1 MKFNK
6 DFFKTRK
13 EDGRIIFPLKRGRG
27 ALLWKTLVVAEG
39 YMAGRYHVLTLKLV
53 SAIFYQI
60 SIFLSK

>member
-1 MKFNK
+1 MASYR
-6 DFFKTRK
+6 RK
-13 EDGRIIFPLKRGRG
+13 MGEYFFPLKRGRG

-60 SIFLSK
+60 SIFFAK